1 MPGSLES
8 GPAIQAMV
16 NGAGDGS
23 LSGQISFDAL
33 KKNQRAALPLA
44 GGKVYIAFD
53 SYTDTDPFHGWLFA
67 YDASDLKSVPAV
79 FNSTPNDSRG
89 GIAESG
95 AAPFSDVTSSS
106 NVGRN
111 VFIATSDGGA
121 RHRSGNHATR
131 RSSQ

>member
-89 GIAESG
+89 RIGERGSAI
-95 AAPFSDVTSSS
+95 F
-106 NVGRN
+106 
-111 VFIATSDGGA
+111 
-121 RHRSGNHATR
+121 
-131 RSSQ
+131 